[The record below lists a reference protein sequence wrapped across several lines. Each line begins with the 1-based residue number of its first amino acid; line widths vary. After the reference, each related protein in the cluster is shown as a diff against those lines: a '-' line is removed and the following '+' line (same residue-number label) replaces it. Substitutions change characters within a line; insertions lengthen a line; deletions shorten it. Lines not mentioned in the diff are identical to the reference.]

1 MFELN
6 KIAFEAPIDKG
17 SEPSDPKAE
26 FRTLASEIK
35 NLVGRQDTE
44 AKASLEK
51 INDRLDSLEFDYQ
64 AYKNAQASASGEK
77 GSEHVD
83 TFRTA
88 LFKFAQGDR
97 HTLAGSIENKSFEV
111 KSGYHPMAKS
121 NNIVRF
127 DVATGGALL
136 LPAELSRE
144 IMYNAV
150 EQSAITRLVKRSMTS
165 NPQKIVTLR
174 VGTPGIQWVDE
185 EGAVAKG
192 KMTYRKVT
200 LTPHKAAARYGMS
213 IEQEQDSAYDVR
225 SEISRAYAEDFEV
238 GVGSAVASG
247 DGVNKP
253 KGMVGELKNFNTA
266 SLSITTDLLIRF
278 QESLLEKYQANADW
292 LFTRKT
298 RAYIR
303 TLLLS
308 ATNGL
313 QYTWEPDFT
322 RRTPTLMLGSPVN
335 IAREGDLAGE
345 FSGNFA
351 AGQVPILYGDFK
363 QAYELTMRTD
373 MYMIDDP
380 YSESDSFV
388 RNLSIMS
395 RVDGQPLLTE
405 AAAQFTITA
414 P

>member
-6 KIAFEAPIDKG
+6 KIAFEAPVDKG
-17 SEPSDPKAE
+17 GSPTDPKAE
-26 FRTLASEIK
+26 FRNLAAEIK

-64 AYKNAQASASGEK
+64 AYKNSKSHGSDGK
-77 GSEHVD
+77 NSEHLD

-97 HTLAGSIENKSFEV
+97 HALAGSVENKSFEV
-111 KSGYHPMAKS
+111 KSGYHPSMAKN

-185 EGAVAKG
+185 AGTVNKG

-213 IEQEQDSAYDVR
+213 IEQEQDTAYDIR
-225 SEISRAYAEDFEV
+225 SEISRAYSEDFEV

-253 KGMVGELKNFNTA
+253 KGMIGELKDFPSA
-266 SLSITTDLLIRF
+266 SLSLNTDLLIKF
-278 QESLLEKYQANADW
+278 QESLLEKYQDNADW

-303 TLLLS
+303 TLILS
-308 ATNGL
+308 STNGL

-322 RRTPTLMLGSPVN
+322 RRSPTLLLGSPVN
-335 IAREGDLAGE
+335 IAREGDLAGVFE
-345 FSGNFA
+345 GNFT
-351 AGQVPILYGDFK
+351 AGDVPILYGDFQ
-363 QAYELTMRTD
+363 QAYELVMRTD

-405 AAAQFTITA
+405 AAAQFRITA
-414 P
+414 